1 MRVTIEAARGGGH
14 NLLTIYHLGRELILS
29 DLLPLLENAG
39 LRVLEQLG
47 TGGNGEGVTLLRV
60 RDSNGQVLESHEQS
74 GRLAVALAAVLE
86 GKAQDD
92 PLNSLIT
99 NAGLTHREVELV
111 RAYEGYYAQAS
122 ASFDKEELTQTLL
135 AHPKATASLVE
146 YYAQRFDPLLEGD
159 REAGMREAQEQFEAN
174 LHDVSSVEQDRAL
187 RGIFALMAAT
197 VRTNYFQGRE
207 YISFKIASRQVE
219 DMPQPK
225 PMFEVG
231 VASPTMEGTHM
242 RGGKVARGGI
252 RWSDRLADYR
262 TEVLG
267 LTKTQMTKNAVIVPV
282 GSKGGFVVK
291 DPPRDRDALFGYVRS
306 QYQTFIRG
314 LLDLTDNLVDG
325 EVVRPE
331 GLVIYDEDDTY
342 MVVAADKGTA
352 TFSDV
357 ANAISEEYG
366 FWLGDAFASGGSH
379 GYDHKKMGITARG
392 AWETVSRHFRESGV
406 NVLEDEFT
414 VAGIGD
420 MSGDVFGNGM
430 LYTDK
435 IKLVAAFNH
444 MHIFIDPNPDPVRS
458 FAERKRL
465 FELPRS
471 TWRDYDT
478 SLISEGGGVFD
489 RSDKSIPLS
498 PQIREALDVYDEA
511 LSGQELIRAILR
523 APVDLLWNGG
533 IGTYVKASSETDI
546 EVGDRANDSVR
557 VHGSEL
563 RAKVVGEGGNLGF
576 TQRGRIEYALGG
588 GRINTDFIDNSGGV
602 DMSDHEVN
610 IKILFQPI
618 VESGRL
624 SFEDRNALLEE
635 MSDEA
640 TRLVLENNYRQS
652 LALTMAQQE
661 AARAPQLYASLQEHL
676 AAEGGL
682 DPVVEFLPNREEFA
696 ERLRRDLT
704 YTRPELAVLMAYTKM
719 DVYNRLLETG
729 LPDEERFRHFLY
741 SYFPEVLGKR
751 YPEDIDNHPLGR
763 EIVATQL
770 TNALVDYLGV
780 SFVFRNMRDSGARAI
795 EVIRAALVSLELLDA
810 KEYLGRVFEL
820 DNRVPTQVQH
830 DLMSQLKMASE
841 GLVHWV
847 LDAEVSDSAVVATG
861 EASGNGAAR
870 KNGQAGHASNLRTF
884 VEMNHGRLARLL
896 RELPAFLPGELRESY
911 EEHRTNLAQQGVGEE
926 LAVQAAT
933 YAYLA
938 VAAPVLAVAQ
948 GTRVSLEDAGRGFF
962 QIGDRLSLN
971 WLRRGLKTMDAPSK
985 WERMAVGSLITQL
998 RRAHARLSRN
1008 FVTAEQAGELSA
1020 QEFLA
1025 AKPGAL
1031 RRYDDAISQVRED
1044 DDLSLASGA
1053 VLIRFLN
1060 DLAEANGQPS

>member
-1 MRVTIEAARGGGH
+1 MESVAPPSGPEGGREITNKQLAESGEREVPPSRGVQAGVLKELQPGQVRVSIEEGSKARH
-14 NLLTIYHLGRELILS
+14 NLLTIYHPGRELFLS
-29 DLLPLLENAG
+29 ELLPLLENAG
-39 LRVLEQLG
+39 LRVLEQMQVG
-47 TGGNGEGVTLLRV
+47 PAEVQGVVTLLRV
-60 RDSNGQVLESHEQS
+60 RDRHGEALEGAEQT
-74 GRLAVALAAVLE
+74 GRLAAALSAVLA
-86 GKAQDD
+86 GQAQDD

-99 NAGLTHREVELV
+99 YAGLTHREVELV

-122 ASFDKEELTQTLL
+122 ASFDKEELTRTLL

-146 YYAQRFDPLLEGD
+146 YFAQRFDPLLDAD

-197 VRTNYFQGRE
+197 LRTNYFQGKE

-231 VASPTMEGTHM
+231 VASPDMEGTHM

-325 EVVRPE
+325 EVVHPE

-366 FWLGDAFASGGSH
+366 FWLGDACASGGSQ
-379 GYDHKKMGITARG
+379 GSDHQKMGITARG
-392 AWETVSRHFRESGV
+392 AWETVSRHFRESGI

-435 IKLVAAFNH
+435 IRLVAAFNH
-444 MHIFIDPNPDPVRS
+444 LHIFLDPNPDAASS

-741 SYFPEVLGKR
+741 SYFPGVLGQR

-770 TNALVDYLGV
+770 TNALVDFLGV

-847 LDAEVSDSAVVATG
+847 LDAEVSGS
-861 EASGNGAAR
+861 
-870 KNGQAGHASNLRTF
+870 
-884 VEMNHGRLARLL
+884 
-896 RELPAFLPGELRESY
+896 
-911 EEHRTNLAQQGVGEE
+911 
-926 LAVQAAT
+926 
-933 YAYLA
+933 
-938 VAAPVLAVAQ
+938 
-948 GTRVSLEDAGRGFF
+948 VSR
-962 QIGDRLSLN
+962 
-971 WLRRGLKTMDAPSK
+971 
-985 WERMAVGSLITQL
+985 
-998 RRAHARLSRN
+998 
-1008 FVTAEQAGELSA
+1008 
-1020 QEFLA
+1020 
-1025 AKPGAL
+1025 
-1031 RRYDDAISQVRED
+1031 
-1044 DDLSLASGA
+1044 
-1053 VLIRFLN
+1053 
-1060 DLAEANGQPS
+1060 